1 MKTRRDVFQAIA
13 DPTRR
18 AILGLLAVQ
27 ALSLNAVA
35 ENFNISRPAVS
46 KHVKVLSECG
56 LIHITQH
63 GRERICEAKF
73 EQLGE
78 VSSWVE
84 QYRQFWESKFD
95 ALELYLQN
103 IQKK

>member
-27 ALSLNAVA
+27 TLSLNAVA

-56 LIHITQH
+56 LIEIKQH
-63 GRERICEAKF
+63 GRERICEAKL

-78 VSSWVE
+78 VSAWIE
-84 QYRQFWESKFD
+84 QYRQFWESKLD
-95 ALELYLQN
+95 ALEVYLDK

>member
-1 MKTRRDVFQAIA
+1 M
-13 DPTRR
+13 
-18 AILGLLAVQ
+18 GLLAVQ
-27 ALSLNAVA
+27 TLSLNAVA

-56 LIHITQH
+56 LIEIKQH
-63 GRERICEAKF
+63 GRERICEAKL